1 VQHHVP
7 RWSARPPV
15 VSPMILI
22 TVSVETSPN
31 LTPPGSPGGDA
42 CGEPDGNRV
51 LMYQPTGSYR
61 PASDADQRLALSG
74 KQRASGINGSRCVTF
89 VGVASFLNL
98 ITEYKPTML
107 KTLRGLTSGMR
118 KLHNAAYSDTERYYT
133 LCILRH
139 PHVRI
144 SYALQVYPMP
154 HAASNR
160 SGQPRYSSQDNSPR
174 AIPPRI
180 CHKPVFT
187 GALRPCPIAA
197 AATAP

>member
-1 VQHHVP
+1 
-7 RWSARPPV
+7 
-15 VSPMILI
+15 MILI
-22 TVSVETSPN
+22 TVSVETSSN
-31 LTPPGSPGGDA
+31 LIPPTSGSPGGDA
-42 CGEPDGNRV
+42 CGEPEGNRV
-51 LMYQPTGSYR
+51 LMRQPMGSNR
-61 PASDADQRLALSG
+61 LALDADQRLVLSG
-74 KQRASGINGSRCVTF
+74 KQRESGINGSRCVTF

-107 KTLRGLTSGMR
+107 KTLRGLTSSTR

-174 AIPPRI
+174 AIPPRM
-180 CHKPVFT
+180 CHKPAFT
-187 GALRPCPIAA
+187 GALRPCLVAA